1 MATRPSYEPGAPIE
15 LGEDRITSVDGEP
28 ADIPVRMVQKIWPHQ
43 CFTFH
48 AVGVPSN
55 TPAREEPF
63 RIQLNGHHTPLDVV
77 VSQITVA
84 SPSLSTLVIHRQPYS
99 DTEATQGD
107 SFRSASFLVINLPPY
122 HGMYS
127 KMILDGGVNRLRASV
142 TIEAD
147 PWVATIDEVPNI
159 DDVTDFFKEYHGGRA
174 VTHTGRIARLDGT
187 VFNTEEAL
195 SAITRLEALLSFA
208 AGRRCGVGEVCA
220 QTPRGGIQRVLW
232 GTTHAESWRRVHS
245 CFPKNWGFD
254 MIATLAPALFALDE
268 ATFRVVQNA
277 IGWYVESNISPAHA
291 GILLTQAALE
301 LLASHFTGGAKSRSP
316 SDPIRSA
323 LTRCHVPTEL
333 PRNWPRRRDW
343 DGPRAIVCVRNDF
356 AHPEPKHGV
365 SFFEQFQAHAL
376 GQWYTEMLLLHMLG
390 YEDGYSN
397 RLSRLGDPLFPDVPW
412 ARTEE
417 EESQAAEAGESR

>member
-1 MATRPSYEPGAPIE
+1 
-15 LGEDRITSVDGEP
+15 
-28 ADIPVRMVQKIWPHQ
+28 
-43 CFTFH
+43 
-48 AVGVPSN
+48 
-55 TPAREEPF
+55 
-63 RIQLNGHHTPLDVV
+63 
-77 VSQITVA
+77 
-84 SPSLSTLVIHRQPYS
+84 
-99 DTEATQGD
+99 
-107 SFRSASFLVINLPPY
+107 
-122 HGMYS
+122 
-127 KMILDGGVNRLRASV
+127 MILDGGVNRLRASV

-174 VTHTGRIARLDGT
+174 VTHTGRSLAWM
-187 VFNTEEAL
+187 AL
-195 SAITRLEALLSFA
+195 SSTRKRHFLRSLDW
-208 AGRRCGVGEVCA
+208 RRCCPSPPVAGVVLGEVCA